1 MGGGPVLRVEVALSC
16 IVPSAA
22 KGELTDTDCSS
33 DFTLGEC
40 SLGEDISTA
49 ENYNTSTPLLAKLFS
64 SPHGTKPALPR
75 TDVFEDVRRCLR
87 RCRLGP
93 LLL

>member
-1 MGGGPVLRVEVALSC
+1 MGGGPVPSVEVALSC
-16 IVPSAA
+16 VAPSAA

-49 ENYNTSTPLLAKLFS
+49 ESYNTNTPLLTKLLL
-64 SPHGTKPALPR
+64 SPHGTKPALPC